1 MSENKKH
8 IKFEEIVNNINNTI
22 IEFDKEQEI
31 EIIKQKHIEYQD
43 QFIVFGKDYFDG
55 HNVWF
60 IKAIADSELTR
71 LKLEQIVLNYLS
83 KKCD

>member
-1 MSENKKH
+1 MIKDNK
-8 IKFEEIVNNINNTI
+8 IILVNNIDNTI

-31 EIIKQKHIEYQD
+31 EIIQQKHIEYQY

-55 HNVWF
+55 HSVWF
-60 IKAIADSELTR
+60 IKAITDSELTR
-71 LKLEQIVLNYLS
+71 LKLEQIVLDYLS

>member
-1 MSENKKH
+1 MIKDNK
-8 IKFEEIVNNINNTI
+8 IILVNNINNTI

-55 HNVWF
+55 HSVWF
-60 IKAIADSELTR
+60 IKAVTDSELTR
-71 LKLEQIVLNYLS
+71 LKLEQIVLDYFAR
-83 KKCD
+83 KCE